1 MAPHITRHT
10 TIRRGVMLIA
20 LSAALTGF
28 TDDAAASAYPDK
40 PVRFI
45 VPFAPGGG
53 TDIVARIIAQ
63 KLNDAWGRPV
73 IVDNR
78 PGAGSTIGTE
88 LAVNAQPDGYTM
100 VLNSISL
107 AFSATLYK
115 ALPYDAVRDLAPVTL
130 VATQPNMLV
139 VNPRLPVT
147 SVRELVALAKS
158 KPGTITYASGGSGS
172 GPHLATELLKMLTGI
187 DVTHVPYKGT
197 GPALADLLS
206 GQVQMMVAVT
216 ASALP
221 HVKAGKLR
229 ALAVTG
235 ATRSAVVPDIPTVA
249 EAGVTGYEFKTW
261 YGIQVPARTPRAV
274 IHRLNIEVSRIL
286 RLPEVIGRFS
296 AAGLEASASTP
307 EEFGAL
313 IRSEIAKWAKV
324 VRASGTTVE

>member
-1 MAPHITRHT
+1 MASHIIRHT
-10 TIRRGVMLIA
+10 TMKRCVMLIV
-20 LSAALTGF
+20 LSAPLIGF
-28 TDDAAASAYPDK
+28 MSDVAASAYPEK
-40 PVRFI
+40 PIRFI

-78 PGAGSTIGTE
+78 PGAGSTIGTA

-100 VLNSISL
+100 VLSSISL
-107 AFSATLYK
+107 AFSTTLYK
-115 ALPYDAVRDLAPVTL
+115 ALPYDVARDLAPVTL

-147 SVRELVALAKS
+147 SVGELVGLAKA
-158 KPGTITYASGGSGS
+158 KPGTITYASGGNGS
-172 GPHLATELLKMLTGI
+172 GPHLATELLKLLTQI
-187 DVTHVPYKGT
+187 DITHVPYKGT

-206 GQVQMMVAVT
+206 GQVHMMVSVT

-235 ATRSAVVPDIPTVA
+235 ATRSAVAPELPTVA

-261 YGIQVPARTPRAV
+261 YGVQVPAKTPRAV
-274 IHRLNIEVSRIL
+274 IHQLNAEVSRIL
-286 RLPEVIGRFS
+286 RRPEVIGRFS
-296 AAGLEASASTP
+296 TAGLEASPSSP

-324 VRASGTTVE
+324 VQASGTTVE